1 MKEWDQM
8 SEKEQLLQYISDEYK
23 RAYGMRPRGDFYNNR
38 TVEQLRVDLD
48 ELNKYANEQYELEKA
63 REVERLEE
71 FEERLFWI
79 QEELG
84 AKNRMQALRWVI
96 EADEDAQNDPGYFM
110 YMNGFSEWTND
121 AAKYLLQDII
131 TINRQ
136 LSSNQKSV

>member
-1 MKEWDQM
+1 MKEWDQL

-48 ELNKYANEQYELEKA
+48 ELNRYANEQYEIEKA
-63 REVERLEE
+63 REVERLQE
-71 FEERLFWI
+71 FEAKLLKIVIEH
-79 QEELG
+79 G
-84 AKNRMQALRWVI
+84 AKNRMQALRWIV
-96 EADEDAQNDPGYFM
+96 EADEDAQTDPSYFM
-110 YMNGFSEWTND
+110 YLNGFSEWTND

-136 LSSNQKSV
+136 LSKAA

>member
-48 ELNKYANEQYELEKA
+48 ELNKYANEQYEIEKA

-79 QEELG
+79 QQELG
-84 AKNRMQALRWVI
+84 AENRMQALRWVVQD
-96 EADEDAQNDPGYFM
+96 DEDAQRDPSFFM
-110 YMNGFSEWTND
+110 YMNGFSEYTND
-121 AAKYLLQDII
+121 AARYLLQDII
-131 TINRQ
+131 TINKQ
-136 LSSNQKSV
+136 LAVDL

>member
-1 MKEWDQM
+1 MKEWNQL

-48 ELNKYANEQYELEKA
+48 ELNKYANEQYDLEKA

-84 AKNRMQALRWVI
+84 AENRMQALRWVVQD
-96 EADEDAQNDPGYFM
+96 DEDAQYDPEYFM
-110 YMNGFSEWTND
+110 YLNGFSIYTNED
-121 AAKYLLQDII
+121 ARNLLQDIA
-131 TINRQ
+131 TINKQ
-136 LSSNQKSV
+136 LAEAA

>member
-1 MKEWDQM
+1 MYKEWDQL

-48 ELNKYANEQYELEKA
+48 ELNAYANEQYDLEKA

-84 AKNRMQALRWVI
+84 AENRMQALRWVVQD
-96 EADEDAQNDPGYFM
+96 DEDAQYDPEYFM
-110 YMNGFSEWTND
+110 YLNGFSIYTNED
-121 AAKYLLQDII
+121 ARNLLQDIA
-131 TINRQ
+131 TINKQ
-136 LSSNQKSV
+136 LAA

>member
-1 MKEWDQM
+1 MCKEWDQL

-48 ELNKYANEQYELEKA
+48 ELNAYANEQYDLEKA

-84 AKNRMQALRWVI
+84 AKDRLEALRWIVQD
-96 EADEDAQNDPGYFM
+96 DEHAQHDPEYFM
-110 YMNGFSEWTND
+110 YLQGFSIYTNED
-121 AAKYLLQDII
+121 ARNLLQDIA
-131 TINRQ
+131 TINNQ
-136 LSSNQKSV
+136 LAA

>member
-1 MKEWDQM
+1 MREWDQL
-8 SEKEQLLQYISDEYK
+8 SEKEQLLQYISDEHK

-48 ELNKYANEQYELEKA
+48 ELNAYANEQYDLEKA

-84 AKNRMQALRWVI
+84 AENRMQALRWVVQ
-96 EADEDAQNDPGYFM
+96 DNEDAQYDPEYFM
-110 YMNGFSEWTND
+110 YLEGFSIYTND
-121 AAKYLLQDII
+121 AARNLLQDII
-131 TINRQ
+131 TINKQ
-136 LSSNQKSV
+136 LARAA

>member
-1 MKEWDQM
+1 MKEWDQL

-63 REVERLEE
+63 HEVERLEE

-84 AKNRMQALRWVI
+84 AENRMQALRWVVQD
-96 EADEDAQNDPGYFM
+96 DEDAQYDPEYFM
-110 YMNGFSEWTND
+110 YLNGFSIYTNED
-121 AAKYLLQDII
+121 ARNLLQDIA
-131 TINRQ
+131 TINKQ
-136 LSSNQKSV
+136 LAGAA

>member
-1 MKEWDQM
+1 MLEWDQL

-48 ELNKYANEQYELEKA
+48 ELNAYANKVYDEEKA
-63 REVERLEE
+63 LEVERLEE

-84 AKNRMQALRWVI
+84 AENRMQALRWLVQD
-96 EADEDAQNDPGYFM
+96 DENAQTDPGYFM
-110 YMNGFSEWTND
+110 YINGFSEYTND
-121 AAKYLLQDII
+121 AARYLLQDII
-131 TINRQ
+131 TINKQ
-136 LSSNQKSV
+136 LAA

>member
-1 MKEWDQM
+1 MREWDQL

-23 RAYGMRPRGDFYNNR
+23 RAYGVRPRGDFYNNR

-48 ELNKYANEQYELEKA
+48 ELNAYANEQYDLEKA

-84 AKNRMQALRWVI
+84 AENRMQALRWVVQ
-96 EADEDAQNDPGYFM
+96 DNEDAQYDPEYFM
-110 YMNGFSEWTND
+110 YLEGFSIYTND
-121 AAKYLLQDII
+121 AARNLLQDII
-131 TINRQ
+131 TINKQ
-136 LSSNQKSV
+136 LARAA

>member
-1 MKEWDQM
+1 MKEWDQL

-84 AKNRMQALRWVI
+84 AENRMQALRWVVQD
-96 EADEDAQNDPGYFM
+96 DEHAQYDPEYFM
-110 YMNGFSEWTND
+110 YLNGFSIYTNED
-121 AAKYLLQDII
+121 AKNLLKDIA
-131 TINRQ
+131 TINKQ
-136 LSSNQKSV
+136 LAEAA

>member
-1 MKEWDQM
+1 MYKEWDQL

-48 ELNKYANEQYELEKA
+48 ELNAYANEQYELEKA

-84 AKNRMQALRWVI
+84 AKNRMQALRWVVQD
-96 EADEDAQNDPGYFM
+96 DEDAQYDPSYFM
-110 YMNGFSEWTND
+110 YLQGFSEYNND
-121 AAKYLLQDII
+121 AARNLLQDII
-131 TINRQ
+131 TINKQ
-136 LSSNQKSV
+136 LARAA

>member
-1 MKEWDQM
+1 MLEWDQL

-48 ELNKYANEQYELEKA
+48 ELNAYANKVYDEEKA
-63 REVERLEE
+63 LEVERLEE

-84 AKNRMQALRWVI
+84 AENRMQALRWLI
-96 EADEDAQNDPGYFM
+96 QDDENAQTDPGYFM
-110 YMNGFSEWTND
+110 YLNGFSEYTND
-121 AAKYLLQDII
+121 AARYLLQDII
-131 TINRQ
+131 TINKQ
-136 LSSNQKSV
+136 LAA

>member
-1 MKEWDQM
+1 MKEWDQL

-48 ELNKYANEQYELEKA
+48 ELNAYANEQYDLEKA

-84 AKNRMQALRWVI
+84 AENRMQALKWVVQD
-96 EADEDAQNDPGYFM
+96 DEDAQHDPEYFM
-110 YMNGFSEWTND
+110 YLQGFSIYTND
-121 AAKYLLQDII
+121 AARNLLQDIA
-131 TINRQ
+131 TINKQ
-136 LSSNQKSV
+136 LAA

>member
-1 MKEWDQM
+1 MKEWDQL

-48 ELNKYANEQYELEKA
+48 ELNAYANEQYDLEKA

-84 AKNRMQALRWVI
+84 AENRMQALRWVVQD
-96 EADEDAQNDPGYFM
+96 DEDAQHDPEYFM
-110 YMNGFSEWTND
+110 YLQGFSIYTND
-121 AAKYLLQDII
+121 AVRNLLQDIA
-131 TINRQ
+131 TINKK
-136 LSSNQKSV
+136 LAA

>member
-1 MKEWDQM
+1 MKEWDQL

-48 ELNKYANEQYELEKA
+48 ELNAYANEQYDLEKA

-84 AKNRMQALRWVI
+84 AENRMQALRWVVQD
-96 EADEDAQNDPGYFM
+96 DEDAQHDPEYFM
-110 YMNGFSEWTND
+110 YLQGFSIYTNE
-121 AAKYLLQDII
+121 AAKNLLQDIA
-131 TINRQ
+131 TINKQ
-136 LSSNQKSV
+136 LAA

>member
-84 AKNRMQALRWVI
+84 AKNRMQALRWVVQD
-96 EADEDAQNDPGYFM
+96 DEDAQYDPSYFM
-110 YMNGFSEWTND
+110 YLQGFSEYTND
-121 AAKYLLQDII
+121 AARNLLQDII
-131 TINRQ
+131 TINKQ
-136 LSSNQKSV
+136 LARVA

>member
-1 MKEWDQM
+1 MLEWDQL

-48 ELNKYANEQYELEKA
+48 ELNAYANEQYDLEKA

-84 AKNRMQALRWVI
+84 AENRMQALRWVVQD
-96 EADEDAQNDPGYFM
+96 DEDAQHDPEYFM
-110 YMNGFSEWTND
+110 YLQGFSIYTND
-121 AAKYLLQDII
+121 AARNLLQDIA
-131 TINRQ
+131 TINKQ
-136 LSSNQKSV
+136 LAA

>member
-1 MKEWDQM
+1 MKEWYQL

-48 ELNKYANEQYELEKA
+48 ELNAYANEQYDLEKA

-84 AKNRMQALRWVI
+84 AKDRLEALRWIVQD
-96 EADEDAQNDPGYFM
+96 DEDAQYDPEYFM
-110 YMNGFSEWTND
+110 YLQGFSIYTND
-121 AAKYLLQDII
+121 AARNLLQDIA

-136 LSSNQKSV
+136 LAA

>member
-1 MKEWDQM
+1 MYKEWDQL

-23 RAYGMRPRGDFYNNR
+23 RAYGVRPRGDFYNNR

-48 ELNKYANEQYELEKA
+48 ELNAYANEQYDLEKA

-84 AKNRMQALRWVI
+84 AENRMQALRWVVQD
-96 EADEDAQNDPGYFM
+96 DEDAQYDPEYFM
-110 YMNGFSEWTND
+110 YLQGFSIYTND
-121 AAKYLLQDII
+121 AARNLLQDIA
-131 TINRQ
+131 TINKQ
-136 LSSNQKSV
+136 LARAA

>member
-1 MKEWDQM
+1 MREWDQL

-23 RAYGMRPRGDFYNNR
+23 RAYGVRPRGDFYNNR

-48 ELNKYANEQYELEKA
+48 ELNAYANEQYDLEKA

-84 AKNRMQALRWVI
+84 AENRMQALRWVVQD
-96 EADEDAQNDPGYFM
+96 DEDAQYDPSYFM
-110 YMNGFSEWTND
+110 YLQGFSIYTND
-121 AAKYLLQDII
+121 AARNLLQDII
-131 TINRQ
+131 TINKQ
-136 LSSNQKSV
+136 LARAA

>member
-1 MKEWDQM
+1 MKEWEQL

-23 RAYGMRPRGDFYNNR
+23 RAYGVRPRGDFYNNR

-48 ELNKYANEQYELEKA
+48 ELNAYANEQYDLEKA

-84 AKNRMQALRWVI
+84 AENRMQALRWVVQD
-96 EADEDAQNDPGYFM
+96 DEDAQYDPEYFM
-110 YMNGFSEWTND
+110 YLQGFSIYTND
-121 AAKYLLQDII
+121 AARNLLQDIA
-131 TINRQ
+131 TINKQ
-136 LSSNQKSV
+136 LARAA

>member
-1 MKEWDQM
+1 MREWDQL

-48 ELNKYANEQYELEKA
+48 ELNAYANEQYDLEKA

-84 AKNRMQALRWVI
+84 AENRMQALRWVVQ
-96 EADEDAQNDPGYFM
+96 DNEDAQYDPEYFM
-110 YMNGFSEWTND
+110 YLEGFSIYTND
-121 AAKYLLQDII
+121 DARNLLQDII
-131 TINRQ
+131 TINKQ
-136 LSSNQKSV
+136 LARAA

>member
-1 MKEWDQM
+1 MYKEWDQL

-23 RAYGMRPRGDFYNNR
+23 LAYGVRPRGDFYNNR

-48 ELNKYANEQYELEKA
+48 ELNAYANEQYELEKA

-84 AKNRMQALRWVI
+84 AKNRMQALRWVVQD
-96 EADEDAQNDPGYFM
+96 DEDAQYDPSYFM
-110 YMNGFSEWTND
+110 YLQGFSEYTND
-121 AAKYLLQDII
+121 AARNLLQDII
-131 TINRQ
+131 TINKQ
-136 LSSNQKSV
+136 LARAA

>member
-1 MKEWDQM
+1 MKEWDQL

-48 ELNKYANEQYELEKA
+48 ELNAYANEQYDLEKA

-84 AKNRMQALRWVI
+84 AENRMQALRWVVQD
-96 EADEDAQNDPGYFM
+96 DEDAQHDPEYFM
-110 YMNGFSEWTND
+110 YLQGFSIYTND
-121 AAKYLLQDII
+121 AARNLLQDID
-131 TINRQ
+131 TINKQ
-136 LSSNQKSV
+136 LAA

>member
-1 MKEWDQM
+1 MREWDQL

-23 RAYGMRPRGDFYNNR
+23 RAYGVRPRGDFYNNR

-48 ELNKYANEQYELEKA
+48 ELNAYANEQYELEKA

-84 AKNRMQALRWVI
+84 AKNRMQALRWVVQD
-96 EADEDAQNDPGYFM
+96 DEDAQYDPSYFM
-110 YMNGFSEWTND
+110 YLQGFSEYTND
-121 AAKYLLQDII
+121 AARNLLQDII
-131 TINRQ
+131 TINKQ
-136 LSSNQKSV
+136 LARAA

>member
-1 MKEWDQM
+1 MREWDQL

-23 RAYGMRPRGDFYNNR
+23 RAYGVRPRGDFYNNR

-48 ELNKYANEQYELEKA
+48 ELNAYANEQYELEKA

-84 AKNRMQALRWVI
+84 AKDRLEALRWIVQD
-96 EADEDAQNDPGYFM
+96 DEDAQYDPEYFM
-110 YMNGFSEWTND
+110 YLQGFSIYTNED
-121 AAKYLLQDII
+121 ARNLLQDIS
-131 TINRQ
+131 TINKK
-136 LSSNQKSV
+136 LAA

>member
-1 MKEWDQM
+1 MREWDQL

-48 ELNKYANEQYELEKA
+48 ELNKYANEQYEIEKA
-63 REVERLEE
+63 HEVERLEE

-84 AKNRMQALRWVI
+84 AENRMQALRWVVQD
-96 EADEDAQNDPGYFM
+96 DEDAQYDPEYFM
-110 YMNGFSEWTND
+110 YLNGFSIYTNE
-121 AAKYLLQDII
+121 AAKNLLQDIA
-131 TINRQ
+131 TINKQ
-136 LSSNQKSV
+136 LAA

>member
-1 MKEWDQM
+1 MLEWDQL

-48 ELNKYANEQYELEKA
+48 ELNAYANKVYDEEKA
-63 REVERLEE
+63 LEVERLEE

-84 AKNRMQALRWVI
+84 AENRMQALRWLVQD
-96 EADEDAQNDPGYFM
+96 DENAQTDPGYFM
-110 YMNGFSEWTND
+110 YLNGFSEYTND
-121 AAKYLLQDII
+121 AARHLLQAII
-131 TINRQ
+131 TINKQ
-136 LSSNQKSV
+136 LAA

>member
-1 MKEWDQM
+1 MREWDQL

-23 RAYGMRPRGDFYNNR
+23 RAYGVRPRGDFYNNR

-48 ELNKYANEQYELEKA
+48 ELNAYANEQYDLEKA

-84 AKNRMQALRWVI
+84 AKDRLEALRWIVQD
-96 EADEDAQNDPGYFM
+96 DEDAQYDPEYFM
-110 YMNGFSEWTND
+110 YLQGFSIYTNED
-121 AAKYLLQDII
+121 ARNLLQDIS
-131 TINRQ
+131 TINKK
-136 LSSNQKSV
+136 LAA